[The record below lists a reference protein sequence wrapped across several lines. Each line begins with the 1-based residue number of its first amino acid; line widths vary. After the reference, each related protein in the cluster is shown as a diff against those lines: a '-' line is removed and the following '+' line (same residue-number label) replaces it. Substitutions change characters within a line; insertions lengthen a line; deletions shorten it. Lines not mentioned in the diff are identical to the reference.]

1 MKVHFR
7 QIIDE
12 EMRTRV
18 GEHVESEDQ
27 NEKTANP
34 FNGAHF
40 PVASTSSDDCHKYE
54 R

>member
-1 MKVHFR
+1 MPIGMR
-7 QIIDE
+7 AQGRDE
-12 EMRTRV
+12 EN
-18 GEHVESEDQ
+18 EIQ
-27 NEKTANP
+27 NEKKKIFVEKP